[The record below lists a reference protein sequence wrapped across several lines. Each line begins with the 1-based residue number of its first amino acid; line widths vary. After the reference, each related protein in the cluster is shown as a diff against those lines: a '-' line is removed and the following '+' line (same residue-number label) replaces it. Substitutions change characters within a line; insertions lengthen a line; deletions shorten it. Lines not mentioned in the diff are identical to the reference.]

1 MRPAVTLLLAATLA
15 GCGQPAPLFVDNA
28 YVRLP
33 AVAGRPGVAYFTV
46 HGGKDAATLISV
58 TSPLVIK
65 SELHES
71 MSHGG
76 MASMVPVKDVPV
88 PAKATLTF
96 APGGKHVMLFDINKS
111 VEPGGKVTLVFTFS
125 NNDRLEVEAPVIA
138 AGDPP
143 PK

>member
-65 SELHES
+65 TELHES
-71 MSHGG
+71 MSQGG
-76 MASMVPVKDVPV
+76 MASMAPVKDVPV

-111 VEPGGKVTLVFTFS
+111 VQPGGKVTLVFTFS